1 MRLDTNEARRPGA
14 PDTQRGRAIT
24 LKRLSIEGIMI
35 MRDAVQG
42 QFFRSYR
49 CGSNNAL
56 RPSFPSSQVNV
67 NAEAQV
73 GGKMTRVHNVDDA

>member
-1 MRLDTNEARRPGA
+1 
-14 PDTQRGRAIT
+14 
-24 LKRLSIEGIMI
+24 MI

-42 QFFRSYR
+42 QFSIIYR
-49 CGSNNAL
+49 CSSNNTL